1 MAKGKSWLK
10 KILIMV
16 PPLVG
21 RETPRS
27 VDKIVV
33 IHIFQ
38 DMITPP
44 LSFTI
49 APFKIVAISKMFVAT
64 HDHLQ
69 GIPEEK
75 KGTKSKIVTK
85 TAVVEELAQKKPSG
99 DDGDGF
105 DDEVDQDGS

>member
-1 MAKGKSWLK
+1 
-10 KILIMV
+10 
-16 PPLVG
+16 
-21 RETPRS
+21 
-27 VDKIVV
+27 
-33 IHIFQ
+33 
-38 DMITPP
+38 MITHP
-44 LSFTI
+44 LSLTI
-49 APFKIVAISKMFVAT
+49 APFKIAAITKMFIAT

-75 KGTKSKIVTK
+75 EGTKSKIVTK